1 MLIPLFQRRYCWN
14 RKLISGWFCDTV
26 GGKRD
31 HLGVHNS
38 GNVVVKRS
46 EAEGGNW
53 ICIDGQQ
60 RITTATLLVAAIRD
74 CLVRLICY
82 SVLS

>member
-1 MLIPLFQRRYCWN
+1 MDQGI
-14 RKLISGWFCDTV
+14 
-26 GGKRD
+26 
-31 HLGVHNS
+31 HNS
-38 GNVVVKRS
+38 GNVVVRRS

-74 CLVRLICY
+74 CLVSGIEMNLTTLANAQINPSFR
-82 SVLS
+82 SVIG